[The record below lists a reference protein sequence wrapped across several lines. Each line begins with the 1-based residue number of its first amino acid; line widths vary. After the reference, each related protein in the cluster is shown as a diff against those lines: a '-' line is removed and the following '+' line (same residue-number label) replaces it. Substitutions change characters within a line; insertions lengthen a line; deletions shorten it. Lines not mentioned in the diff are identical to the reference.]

1 MKGKNTELTGKGRF
15 NLQNIQQ
22 FITNFRKYFRYAY
35 REAKAELKSEVSDSY
50 LNWIWWV
57 LNPLAFMLIYTVVFG
72 YIFKASE
79 KYFIPFVLIGVT
91 VWDFVSRM
99 LTVSVNLIVYKRDL
113 VTKAY
118 IPKYI
123 LLFSKSLVYLFK
135 FFISLSLLIIA
146 MFIQRVPFS
155 FRMLY
160 FFPILLVLIVVAFG
174 AGMILMHFG
183 VFVQD
188 LSNAITI
195 LLRFLFYLSGVF
207 YNINIRIKEETIRFF
222 LLRANPFA
230 FVMNEFRK
238 VMIYNQDPSFK
249 GLLVWLLI
257 GFLLCLL
264 GIRLIHK
271 NENSYAKVI

>member
-1 MKGKNTELTGKGRF
+1 M
-15 NLQNIQQ
+15 
-22 FITNFRKYFRYAY
+22 
-35 REAKAELKSEVSDSY
+35 KSEVSDSY

-195 LLRFLFYLSGVF
+195 LLRFLFYLS
-207 YNINIRIKEETIRFF
+207 ETIRFF